1 MFNTN
6 KMIGTMQE
14 LILQVR
20 ELEAAKAAAEAELK
34 KTKDNEY
41 QSHYW
46 KTMVNKVEEEM
57 RKACPGIVTWGTAL
71 PQQVGSLVA
80 EVERLR
86 QQVASSGGSAPGG
99 SSPPSAEKLAAQA
112 AELLEL
118 DAAEKRKRVEE
129 TGEMVRKNLARILVE
144 EDARKMSVWLD
155 PRNLAEHRV
164 AVMAELSQWG
174 LVGTAGHDT
183 VVVDEAEV
191 KEWLKKMSPYLRTKK
206 K

>member
-1 MFNTN
+1 
-6 KMIGTMQE
+6 MIGTMQE
-14 LILQVR
+14 LIAQVQ

-34 KTKDNEY
+34 KKTKDNEY
-41 QSHYW
+41 QSNYW

-80 EVERLR
+80 EVQRLR

-99 SSPPSAEKLAAQA
+99 SSRPSAEKLAAQA

-144 EDARKMSVWLD
+144 EDVRKMSVWLD

-164 AVMAELSQWG
+164 AVLAELSQWG

-191 KEWLKKMSPYLRTKK
+191 KEWLKKMSPYLRTK
-206 K
+206 